1 MGHQSLLPRYD
12 LHQSYEWNYSHWPE
26 PVDVVVPPMAGQ
38 WQFCGLPVASP
49 LGVAAGP
56 LLNGRWCLYYASLG
70 FDVVTYKTVRSRQR
84 DCYPLPNLVP
94 VGCPSLRGDEL
105 DVNECEEMKG
115 SWAVSFGM
123 PSKSPESW
131 RADVQWT
138 REQLASNKLLCV
150 SVVASVQDG
159 WAIGDLADDY
169 ARCAK
174 WAVESGADVVETNFS
189 CPNVATC
196 DGQLFQQPDDA
207 RIVAESVRDAI
218 GDVPLIIK
226 VGHVSAR
233 DAAARLIDAL
243 EPNASALAMTNSIA
257 TKVVQ
262 SGGGRRFDGQVRG
275 ICGSAILDA
284 STNQVAMFHELLSA
298 GGSELELIGVGG
310 AGSAT
315 NVRGYLGAGAHAVH
329 LATAAMLNPH
339 VALEIKQEWQETRH
353 LWLFGGIS
361 G

>member
-1 MGHQSLLPRYD
+1 MGCMSHQSLLPRYD
-12 LHQSYEWNYSHWPE
+12 IRRTYEWNYSHWPE
-26 PVDVVVPPMAGQ
+26 PVDVVVPPMVGQ
-38 WQFCGLPVASP
+38 WQFCGLPVVSP

-94 VGCPSLRGDEL
+94 VECPSLCGDEP
-105 DVNECEEMKG
+105 DVNECPEMQG

-123 PSKSPESW
+123 PSKTPESW

-174 WAVESGADVVETNFS
+174 WAVESGADVVEANLS
-189 CPNVATC
+189 CPNVTTC
-196 DGQLFQQPDDA
+196 DGQLFQQPDNA
-207 RIVAESVRDAI
+207 RLVAERVRDAM

-226 VGHVSAR
+226 VGHVLSR
-233 DAAARLIDAL
+233 DAAEQLIDAL
-243 EPNASALAMTNSIA
+243 QPTASALAMTNSIA
-257 TKVVQ
+257 TTVIQ
-262 SGGGRRFDGQVRG
+262 SDGGRRFDGQERG

-284 STNQVAMFHELLSA
+284 STNQVAMFHELLSSS
-298 GGSELELIGVGG
+298 GSELELIGVGG

-315 NVRGYLGAGAHAVH
+315 DVRGYLDAGAHAVH
-329 LATAAMLNPH
+329 FATAAMLNPR
-339 VALEIKQEWQETRH
+339 VAIEIKHEWEKTRPE
-353 LWLFGGIS
+353 S